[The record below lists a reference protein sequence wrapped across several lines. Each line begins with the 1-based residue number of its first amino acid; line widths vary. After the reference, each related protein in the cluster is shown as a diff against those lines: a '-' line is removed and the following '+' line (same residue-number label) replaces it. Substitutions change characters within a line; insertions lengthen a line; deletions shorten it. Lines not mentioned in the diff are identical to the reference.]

1 MADEEEVVMP
11 RVKLGT
17 QGLEVKGSVACF
29 RFECC
34 SGKCWVKLLLVLQV
48 VVSLIDWSFVATVQ
62 FEF

>member
-29 RFECC
+29 RFEC
-34 SGKCWVKLLLVLQV
+34 WVKLLLVLQV